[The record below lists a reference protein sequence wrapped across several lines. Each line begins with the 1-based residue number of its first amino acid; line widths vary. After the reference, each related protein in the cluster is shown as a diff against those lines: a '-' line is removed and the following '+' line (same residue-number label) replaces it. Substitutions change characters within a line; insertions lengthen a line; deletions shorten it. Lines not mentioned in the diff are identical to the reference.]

1 MVRNVLVVII
11 TVFTRLFPISE
22 GTASNLLCVN
32 DSDATVENNL
42 PFCVIQG
49 YDKSVFKDDKN
60 DESEPL
66 NVNIAVVIEEVM
78 EIKDHEKTVKLEAVL
93 SLSWI
98 DSRLQLNENSPKWEG
113 GDGYKWTHLPL
124 EWLDWIWKPDIHISN
139 IKGLNVGGIF
149 KSQSWAELYGDKRI
163 WYEIP
168 VEITLT
174 CPLFAYHY
182 YPFDVQTCD
191 LWIGSFWFT
200 ADQCK
205 YKGKVFY
212 NKTSQRTLE
221 YAITD
226 IQALSYEDGIMDW
239 KGYYITRDGEIDDY
253 GQKYSNFVIRM
264 TFTRQINSYLLTVF
278 LPLAI
283 LVIGSWIGFLIDPAI
298 VEVRMA
304 NPVVLLLASVTMR

>member
-66 NVNIAVVIEEVM
+66 NVNIVVVIEEVM
-78 EIKDHEKTVKLEAVL
+78 EINDHEKTVKLEAVL

-124 EWLDWIWKPDIHISN
+124 EWLDWIWKPDIDITNIKDFN
-139 IKGLNVGGIF
+139 IKGIVKPQGWI
-149 KSQSWAELYGDKRI
+149 QLYGDKRI

-226 IQALSYEDGIMDW
+226 IQALSYEDGISNW
-239 KGYYITRDGEIDDY
+239 KGYSITGDGEIY
-253 GQKYSNFVIRM
+253 HYFERYSNFVIRM
-264 TFTRQINSYLLTVF
+264 TFTRQINSYLLSVF

-283 LVIGSWIGFLIDPAI
+283 LVIGSWIGFLIDPANI
-298 VEVRMA
+298 EVRMA
-304 NPVVLLLASVTMR
+304 NPVILLLASVTMR